1 MENLDKGFVKLLK
14 YLSQVRKT
22 NKPKDIKN
30 TQLMIIKQ
38 NEQSNRNIQ

>member
-1 MENLDKGFVKLLK
+1 MEDIDKGFIKLLE

-30 TQLMIIKQ
+30 TQLMIVKT
-38 NEQSNRNIQ
+38 NEQSNTNL